1 MSLEGKTAVIVG
13 ASGKHNF
20 GVSTAR
26 LLAKNGANVVI
37 SGRRQHLLDGLAEEI
52 GGIGISCDM
61 NDESSIEALFAGA
74 KAHTGRVDIAINSA
88 GGLAG
93 GPISTL
99 TRDQIQPTLDVSFI
113 GALLF
118 FRYAAGAMT
127 DGGSVIT
134 ISSLTARLPGP
145 GLAVYAAA
153 RAGIDYAIKV
163 AALEYGPQKIRFNS
177 IAAGLIQ
184 TDMTDAM
191 FTGSDPETRFLPH
204 IPLGRM
210 GTTDDIAET
219 ALWLADCET
228 SGFINGQLID
238 VSGGQQNGKLP

>member
-37 SGRRQHLLDGLAEEI
+37 SGRRQHLLDALAEEI

-93 GPISTL
+93 GRNP
-99 TRDQIQPTLDVSFI
+99 RRGHHHRRF
-113 GALLF
+113 
-118 FRYAAGAMT
+118 AG
-127 DGGSVIT
+127 S
-134 ISSLTARLPGP
+134 ARLPRVRTG
-145 GLAVYAAA
+145 
-153 RAGIDYAIKV
+153 R
-163 AALEYGPQKIRFNS
+163 NS
-177 IAAGLIQ
+177 LLHG
-184 TDMTDAM
+184 
-191 FTGSDPETRFLPH
+191 
-204 IPLGRM
+204 
-210 GTTDDIAET
+210 
-219 ALWLADCET
+219 
-228 SGFINGQLID
+228 
-238 VSGGQQNGKLP
+238 